1 MFDNQ
6 WKRYVVIN
14 TVSVPATVQCK
25 VEKIVSKRELIDL
38 STILMD
44 KEITFEFVIKEGM
57 NNGKKNF
64 TKQ

>member
-6 WKRYVVIN
+6 WKRYLVMN
-14 TVSVPATVQCK
+14 TVSAPATVQCK

-44 KEITFEFVIKEGM
+44 KEITFKFVIEEGID
-57 NNGKKNF
+57 NGKKSF